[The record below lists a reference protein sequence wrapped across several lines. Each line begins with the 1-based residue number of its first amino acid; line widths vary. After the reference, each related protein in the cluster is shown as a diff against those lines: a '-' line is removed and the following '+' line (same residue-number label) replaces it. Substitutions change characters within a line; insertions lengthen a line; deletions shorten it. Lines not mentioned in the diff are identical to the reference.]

1 MVEQSELPYRLLAR
15 ELGAGLCYSPM
26 VHSRFYAE
34 GSATARARMFE
45 TTPEDRPLVVRRF
58 STWVSDCTHSLHYMK
73 LLHTNLTSDVGH
85 RLVITGQ

>member
-15 ELGAGLCYSPM
+15 EYGAGLCYSPM
-26 VHSRFYAE
+26 VHSRYYAE

-45 TTPEDRPLVVRRF
+45 TTPEDRPLVVWRF
-58 STWVSDCTHSLHYMK
+58 SVWVSDCTHSLPYMK
-73 LLHTNLTSDVGH
+73 LLHLNLASEVGH